1 MVESMEE
8 AGSHPGYVPK
18 TGVSHWTSSV
28 DMEDVF
34 L

>member
-18 TGVSHWTSSV
+18 TRVSHWTSSV